1 MRLQG
6 VGDQEFRQ
14 YGMQMLTPAQLSN
27 MAGNSSTTQ
36 TSNDGMNISQ
46 RFDFT
51 DGICCGLSLLKMI
64 VSHVLRFFLA
74 NIKV

>member
-46 RFDFT
+46 RFLASQMVFVVDFH
-51 DGICCGLSLLKMI
+51 S
-64 VSHVLRFFLA
+64 
-74 NIKV
+74 